1 MRAGARGLV
10 GVYFAALMGGSGCGD
25 NGPPPLVPVPTGPLE
40 LTQSEFAPK
49 GVTLGQVAAVSEL
62 GSDTLVLSDQGA
74 LLFTSGVLLAQDGN
88 IKAWGSS
95 AGVIPAAD
103 LAGEWQAAVSA
114 DGRVFRLRNRAN
126 MEDISDRY
134 GLKGTPVREVVGLGK
149 GRTAFALTG
158 SLAVANGKEVRRY
171 EGVYSGVSGANGRVA
186 TPGPD
191 GVRVL
196 EPESGALDFYPLPG
210 AVAAA
215 FDPMGRLVAATAE
228 GLYQQSEGED
238 RVLKKIYQT
247 TGTPIRMLTGAPT
260 GVWVVIGDAAALL
273 QGGMLKMGPQGMVP
287 QGARLYGT
295 PTGDVWA
302 LGGAKLVRLAQKGEG
317 GADEDVW
324 KKNVLPIFTRL
335 CALCHLPGGSAGIDY
350 STYRSWAN
358 SRALMQKRVVDG
370 KPSPMPPAGAGML
383 TVDEMAALKEWLDAG
398 K

>member
-1 MRAGARGLV
+1 MRAGARGLY
-10 GVYFAALMGGSGCGD
+10 GVIFAALMGGSGCGD
-25 NGPPPLVPVPTGPLE
+25 NGPPPLMLVPTGTLA
-40 LTQSEFAPK
+40 LTQSEFAPS

-88 IKAWGSS
+88 IKTWGSS
-95 AGVIPAAD
+95 AGVIPAGD
-103 LAGEWQAAVSA
+103 LAGEWQAAVST
-114 DGRVFRLRNRAN
+114 DGRVFRLRNRAV
-126 MEDISDRY
+126 MEDVSDRY

-158 SLAVANGKEVRRY
+158 VLAVANGKEVKRY
-171 EGVYSGVSGANGRVA
+171 DGVYSGVVGANGRLA

-210 AVAAA
+210 ARAAA

-228 GLYQQSEGED
+228 GLYQQGEGED
-238 RVLKKIYQT
+238 RSLKQIYQASGAEIRSL
-247 TGTPIRMLTGAPT
+247 TGTPT
-260 GVWVVIGDAAALL
+260 GVWVVIGDTASLL
-273 QGGMLKMGPQGMVP
+273 QGGMLKMGPPGMVA

-302 LGGAKLVRLAQKGEG
+302 LGGSKLVRLAEQGEG
-317 GADEDVW
+317 GADEDIW

-350 STYRSWAN
+350 STYKSWAN
-358 SRALMQKRVVDG
+358 NRALIQKRVVEG

-383 TVDEMAALKEWLDAG
+383 TVDEMAALTDWLAAA